1 MTRAYRFD
9 RFRLDL
15 VKHHVTGPDGAVVAI
30 SSRAYEAL
38 LYLIENRARLVSK
51 DELLKA
57 VWPRAIVE
65 ENNLNQAVSV
75 LRRALGDTR
84 EAPQVIVTVAG
95 RGYRFVAEVQVE
107 SDGEPLPAPITP
119 IKLSTPGPSTTPR
132 TPDASAPPAEKA
144 AVSAEPAA
152 AVPAAEARRS
162 QAPSPARRR
171 ALVGLVGAAMAFGAG
186 GLWWARR
193 DPGATRLP
201 RSIAVLPFKP
211 LVARAG
217 DEALE
222 LGIAETLINRLS
234 GLPGV
239 AVSPLSSV
247 RRFDGADQDPVE
259 AGRTLEVAAVIEGH
273 VQFEADRVRLTAR
286 LLDVRDG
293 SALWTGSFDERSS
306 DFFTVQDSL
315 ARQLVEA
322 LSVDLSDEAQRRL
335 IRHYTEDV
343 EAWQLYLNGR
353 YHWDRKSEDGLRK
366 AIQYYE
372 AAERR
377 DPRFALPAAGLA
389 DVWAVFGVFG
399 ILPPGVA
406 FPRARQAAERAVAL
420 DRQLA
425 EAQAALGHVQVQQS
439 RDWTGGERLYRLA
452 LTLNPTYAQAVMWLA
467 NNHAYQDRLPEALVE
482 ARQAQSLEPMNLTFA
497 ANVGMIQTFAR
508 NYNAAISQLVGLVEA
523 APQAV
528 VARNHLAR
536 AYCLRGEPKKA
547 VQVLEGY
554 PQPAPGSFSNLGR
567 AYALDGQVESARREI
582 GRVEALGTHGFGVGY
597 DLALIHAALGEKPA
611 ALDALERGVAD
622 GSQMIGFLNCEPGL
636 DSIRGDERFRA
647 VSRTLGL
654 G

>member
-15 VKHHVTGPDGAVVAI
+15 VKHHVTGPDGAVLAI

-38 LYLIENRARLVSK
+38 LYLIENRTRLVTK

-65 ENNLNQAVSV
+65 ENNLNQAISV
-75 LRRALGDTR
+75 LRRTLGDTR

-107 SDGEPLPAPITP
+107 TEEGPLPAPP
-119 IKLSTPGPSTTPR
+119 
-132 TPDASAPPAEKA
+132 APPAASA
-144 AVSAEPAA
+144 AAPAEPAA
-152 AVPAAEARRS
+152 ALIAAETPPS

-171 ALVGLVGAAMAFGAG
+171 ALVGLVGAAVAVAAG

-193 DPGATRLP
+193 NPGATRLP
-201 RSIAVLPFKP
+201 QSIAVLPFKP

-239 AVSPLSSV
+239 AVTPLSSV
-247 RRFDGADQDPVE
+247 RHFAGADQDPLA
-259 AGRTLEVAAVIEGH
+259 AGRALEVAAVIEGH

-293 SALWTGSFDERSS
+293 SALWTGSFDERSN
-306 DFFTVQDSL
+306 DFFAVQDSL
-315 ARQLVEA
+315 ARQVVDA
-322 LSVDLSDEAQRRL
+322 LSVDLSADARRRL
-335 IRHYTEDV
+335 TRHYTEDV

-353 YHWDRKSEDGLRK
+353 YHWESKTEDGLRK

-389 DVWAVFGVFG
+389 DVWAVFGVWG
-399 ILPPGVA
+399 VLPPGVA
-406 FPRARQAAERAVAL
+406 FPRARQAAERAIAL
-420 DRQLA
+420 DDQLA

-439 RDWTGGERLYRLA
+439 RDWKGGERLYRLA
-452 LTLNPTYAQAVMWLA
+452 LSLKPTYAQAVMWLA
-467 NNHAYQDRLPEALVE
+467 NNHAYQNRLPEALVE
-482 ARQAQSLEPMNLTFA
+482 ARQAQALEPLALIFA

-508 NYNAAISQLVGLVEA
+508 NYDAAIAQLTDLVEA
-523 APQAV
+523 APKAV
-528 VARNHLAR
+528 VIRNHLAR

-547 VQVLEGY
+547 LQVLDGY

-567 AYALDGQVESARREI
+567 AYALDGQFEAARHEI
-582 GRVEALGTHGFGVGY
+582 ERLEALGARGFGVGY
-597 DLALIHAALGEKPA
+597 DLALIHAALGNSAA
-611 ALDALERGVAD
+611 ALDSLERGVTD
-622 GSQMIGFLNCEPGL
+622 RSQMIGFLNCEPGL
-636 DSIRGDERFRA
+636 DLIRGDARFRD
-647 VSRTLGL
+647 VSRQLGL